1 MNQVIRKRTG
11 TLKRSTMNDEKS
23 LLNQVNS
30 EKGEEVHDLQDQDR
44 HWQKNVEQGLNVIL
58 KRLDQMTVKR
68 NHILPV
74 IAPNRK
80 Y

>member
-1 MNQVIRKRTG
+1 
-11 TLKRSTMNDEKS
+11 MNDEKS